1 MYISNSAVHA
11 HMQIGQTSSG
21 GERRGFT
28 LIELL
33 TVIAIIAVL
42 SAVLIPAVG
51 GMLNRARKTTAA
63 NNLRQIAI
71 AYANY
76 TSQEGSQQR
85 TIVASNAHEFALF
98 LAKEA
103 GLNDPGIFVLSDDPL
118 VQAHNQ
124 PLPVAVAYPAEDGSG
139 WALDTAF
146 ADFPISFAFVSGLSP
161 SSPPSTTP
169 IAWTRGLQNDGTWK
183 ALTNESPAVYGA
195 EGGHIIFLDGH
206 VEYFRDLKGADGAG
220 VLQHFETRRP
230 TANILEAI
238 SPNATVL
245 ESD

>member
-1 MYISNSAVHA
+1 MHSLTASP
-11 HMQIGQTSSG
+11 G

-51 GMLNRARKTTAA
+51 GMLNRARKATAA

-76 TSQEGSQQR
+76 TSQEGAQPRS
-85 TIVASNAHEFALF
+85 IIADSAHDFALI
-98 LAKEA
+98 LAREG
-103 GLNDPGIFVLSDDPL
+103 GLNDPKIFVLSEDPL
-118 VQAHNQ
+118 VLAHNQ
-124 PLPVAVAYPAEDGSG
+124 PLPVSVASFSVEDSV
-139 WALDTAF
+139 WALDSAF
-146 ADFPISFAFVSGLSP
+146 ADFPLSFAFVSGLAP
-161 SSPPSTTP
+161 SAPPSTTP
-169 IAWTRGLQNDGTWK
+169 IAWTRGLQSDGTWK
-183 ALTNESPAVYGA
+183 PLSDESPGVYGA

-206 VEYFRDLKGADGAG
+206 VEFHRDLRGADGAG

-230 TANILEAI
+230 TANIVEAI
-238 SPNATVL
+238 SPNAVVL